1 MSAIL
6 LTGRYQPKRNST
18 GRALLRN
25 SANVQVDSRTQ
36 GLPMGPWPKYLSS
49 RAAAVL
55 PVQFPEPFLTQS
67 SPAEQ
72 RPGTPA
78 RSPWLLPAVMLGLSL
93 VALAGASLWPH
104 WSRLHLLVPYTFLG
118 NSLAPL
124 PYDGAVIYLGS
135 HYSLWV
141 VVLVA
146 VLATLLIEAWNMELL
161 ARLLSREGTLPFRT
175 HRFTQ
180 LSLRWYRKAPFWSL
194 VATCVLPIVP
204 HYPMRF
210 LAVLAGY
217 PLWKY
222 QLSVVLGRGVRYA
235 LLAGLGFALPIPGHW
250 IVLVSLLLL
259 VLGFRGVKR
268 MNRGSAQRVAEE
280 A

>member
-1 MSAIL
+1 M
-6 LTGRYQPKRNST
+6 
-18 GRALLRN
+18 
-25 SANVQVDSRTQ
+25 V
-36 GLPMGPWPKYLSS
+36 
-49 RAAAVL
+49 AV
-55 PVQFPEPFLTQS
+55 
-67 SPAEQ
+67 
-72 RPGTPA
+72 
-78 RSPWLLPAVMLGLSL
+78 SL
-93 VALAGASLWPH
+93 VALSGARLWPA
-104 WSRLHLLVPYTFLG
+104 WSRLHLLVPYTFVG

-124 PYDGAVIYLGS
+124 PYDGAVIYLGA
-135 HYSLWV
+135 HYALWL

-161 ARLLSREGTLPFRT
+161 ARLLSREGTLAFRT

-222 QLSVVLGRGVRYA
+222 QLSVLLGRGARYA
-235 LLAGLGFALPIPGHW
+235 LLAGVGFALPIPGLW
-250 IVLVSLLLL
+250 LLL
-259 VLGFRGVKR
+259 VSILVLALGVRGWRR
-268 MNRGSAQRVAEE
+268 MNRVPPQPLADKA
-280 A
+280 